1 MNTQATRTI
10 VIGVDG
16 SAAAADAMN
25 WAIDECQRQQMKML
39 LVHGVE
45 IGAAAA
51 SPYGSGLVL
60 EQLEEVG
67 RLILDEALAFV
78 RSKGIEAEG
87 RIEIGSSAHA
97 LIEASRGADL
107 LVVGSRGH
115 GGFAGLLLGSVST
128 ACVHHAHCPVVVV
141 RREEHKAA

>member
-16 SAAAADAMN
+16 SSDAADAMN
-25 WAIDECQRQQMKML
+25 WAIDESQRQQVKML

-78 RSKGIEAEG
+78 RAKGIEAEG

>member
-10 VIGVDG
+10 IVGVDG
-16 SAAAADAMN
+16 SRDAQRAMD
-25 WAIDECQRQQMKML
+25 WAIEEALRHDMKL
-39 LVHGVE
+39 VLVHGVE

-51 SPYGSGLVL
+51 IPYGSGLVI
-60 EQLEEVG
+60 EQLQEAG
-67 RLILDEALAFV
+67 RLVLDEAIDIARARGV
-78 RSKGIEAEG
+78 EAET
-87 RIEIGSSAHA
+87 RMEIGSSAHA
-97 LIEASRGADL
+97 LIEASRDADL

-141 RREEHKAA
+141 PHEDRKAA